1 MVVLIT
7 EKSSMNA
14 STIRQLWSLISQMSQ
29 ETLAHLSDSDLVGQL
44 MTQLE
49 NKETLSQQEMLL
61 VRNYIGSRTLLIR
74 EIVQQ
79 A

>member
-1 MVVLIT
+1 
-7 EKSSMNA
+7 MNA
-14 STIRQLWSLISQMSQ
+14 STLRQLWSLISQMSH
-29 ETLAHLSDSDLVGQL
+29 EALAHLSDSDLVGQL

-49 NKETLSQQEMLL
+49 NKETLSQQEILL